1 MEIIKQINCKTKAHD
16 IIKSCKTFEQCYA
29 AERYINLYYEMFE
42 DLLGFN
48 ELNRTLKK
56 HKLFLE

>member
-1 MEIIKQINCKTKAHD
+1 MDIIKQIKCKNKAID
-16 IIKSCKTFEQCYA
+16 IINSCKTFEQCYV

-56 HKLFLE
+56 HKLFL